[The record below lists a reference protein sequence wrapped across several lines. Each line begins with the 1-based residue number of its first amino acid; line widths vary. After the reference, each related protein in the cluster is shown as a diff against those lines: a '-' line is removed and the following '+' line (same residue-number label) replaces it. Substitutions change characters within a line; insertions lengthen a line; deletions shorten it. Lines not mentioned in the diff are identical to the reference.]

1 MVVSLHRSPRRA
13 LYSQRAQSSS
23 VWLLG
28 AETAPRVTGK
38 LTSRLAGRQGPIAD
52 GMQRAWRVREGAEGV
67 YQEGQAWV
75 TSFSDCFTLSM
86 GGGWWCL
93 AHSHSSFS
101 RSFLELPLLVHLGKF
116 PVHGGLAA
124 LHLGEPLPHGMHSAQ
139 LAFEGLPGL
148 LGAQF
153 YRGLELS
160 PSISQSVKWVQSAFP
175 QV

>member
-1 MVVSLHRSPRRA
+1 M
-13 LYSQRAQSSS
+13 
-23 VWLLG
+23 
-28 AETAPRVTGK
+28 
-38 LTSRLAGRQGPIAD
+38 
-52 GMQRAWRVREGAEGV
+52 

-86 GGGWWCL
+86 GGGRGWWCL

-139 LAFEGLPGL
+139 LAFEGPPGL

-153 YRGLELS
+153 HRGLELS

>member
-86 GGGWWCL
+86 GGGGGGGAWPTPTPHFLVAFWNCL
-93 AHSHSSFS
+93 FWYILGSSPYMGVLQPS
-101 RSFLELPLLVHLGKF
+101 TWENPCPMECTQPSWPLRGPLGCWGLSFTEDWNFLLLF
-116 PVHGGLAA
+116 PSL
-124 LHLGEPLPHGMHSAQ
+124 
-139 LAFEGLPGL
+139 
-148 LGAQF
+148 
-153 YRGLELS
+153 
-160 PSISQSVKWVQSAFP
+160 
-175 QV
+175 

>member
-13 LYSQRAQSSS
+13 LYNQRAQSSS

-38 LTSRLAGRQGPIAD
+38 LTSGLAGRQGPIAD
-52 GMQRAWRVREGAEGV
+52 GMQRAWRVREGAEV
-67 YQEGQAWV
+67 QAWV
-75 TSFSDCFTLSM
+75 TSFSDCFTLSI
-86 GGGWWCL
+86 GGWCL
-93 AHSHSSFS
+93 AHFHSSFS

-139 LAFEGLPGL
+139 LSFEGPPGL

-153 YRGLELS
+153 HRGLELS